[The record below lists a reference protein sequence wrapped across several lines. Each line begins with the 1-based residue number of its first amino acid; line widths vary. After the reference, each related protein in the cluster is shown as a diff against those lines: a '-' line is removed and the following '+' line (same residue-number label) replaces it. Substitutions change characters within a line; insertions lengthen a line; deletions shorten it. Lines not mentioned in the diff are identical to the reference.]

1 MAMKIKVSVFND
13 LKEALRD
20 AAAYERGES
29 VNLRVTRIPGRPK
42 KLPRRIPVS

>member
-13 LKEALRD
+13 LKKALRD

-29 VNLRVTRIPGRPK
+29 VNLRVTRIPDGRNCHFP
-42 KLPRRIPVS
+42 LDFL